1 MELRLQSVCFQEL
14 LSPSSMLPF
23 LPPVSRASL
32 QRSGR
37 QGETAGLPYGWEE
50 AYTADGVKYYINH
63 VTQTTSWSPPG
74 SSGGAPELTPPPQ
87 ETSEVGE
94 GCDGEAVKQRQNP
107 TAEMK
112 M

>member
-1 MELRLQSVCFQEL
+1 MKQEVHISQTLNLILLPEDTFSLHKTAPVGGFSFRRSITLNKLLFLCFD
-14 LSPSSMLPF
+14 S
-23 LPPVSRASL
+23 
-32 QRSGR
+32 
-37 QGETAGLPYGWEE
+37 
-50 AYTADGVKYYINH
+50 H